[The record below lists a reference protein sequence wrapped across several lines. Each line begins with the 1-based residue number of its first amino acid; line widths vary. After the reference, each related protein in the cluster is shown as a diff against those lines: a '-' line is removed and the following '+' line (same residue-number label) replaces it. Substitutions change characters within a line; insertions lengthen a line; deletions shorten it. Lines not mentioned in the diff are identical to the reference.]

1 MTTTTRGFTQPIAL
15 LVGLL
20 FCIVVGYALVKGF
33 SHQSAVQA
41 GEPLVVESG
50 ERLDAPVRKADPI
63 RPDLP
68 EAIPAATMLS
78 AADLADGHT
87 EISFAKLAN
96 YEYIYPDPDDPKP
109 LGDQIPDSVRALD
122 KSKVA
127 LQGFMLPVKMDG
139 DRVTEF
145 LLMKDQSACCFG
157 VWPGMN
163 EWVHVLLPDGE
174 TCEWIN
180 DMPITVFGT
189 LRVGEYYEKEVLL
202 GIYRLDYHKL
212 IGPR

>member
-1 MTTTTRGFTQPIAL
+1 MTTTTRGFTQPIAVL
-15 LVGLL
+15 IGLL

-33 SHQSAVQA
+33 SNQSVAQA
-41 GEPLVVESG
+41 GQPLVIDRG
-50 ERLDAPVRKADPI
+50 DRLDSPVDKSEVV

-68 EAIPAATMLS
+68 AIPAATMLT
-78 AADLADGHT
+78 AADLADGHK
-87 EISFAKLAN
+87 EVSFAKLSN

-109 LGDQIPDSVRALD
+109 LGDQIPASVRAMD
-122 KSKVA
+122 KTKVA
-127 LQGFMLPVKMDG
+127 IQGFMLPVKMDG

-145 LLMKDQSACCFG
+145 LLMRDLSACCFG

-163 EWVHVLLPDGE
+163 EWVHVLMPDGE
-174 TCEWIN
+174 TCDWIN
-180 DMPITVFGT
+180 DMPITVFGN